1 VSLPAGL
8 RAFRH
13 RDFRLFY
20 LGQGVSQI
28 GTWLQMIATSWLV
41 YRLSGSTFMLG
52 LAAFSLQI
60 PFLVLGPLAG
70 VFIDRINRRHVL
82 MVTNSVA
89 ALQAVA
95 MFAVVVFGVVEPWHL
110 VAGNLVLGIVSA
122 CDAPARQSILVELVG
137 GKSDLPN
144 AIALNSAMMNAARFI
159 GPLIGGAL
167 IAGLGEPW
175 GFGVNVLTYTV
186 MLWAL
191 WQMRVTPRARPP
203 SEKGWLRQ
211 LAAGARDAFGF
222 LPTRS
227 ALLLLAATAFTVHS
241 FAAQMPWFAREAFH
255 GNSRTLGLL
264 VGAAGFGA
272 VSGMI
277 YLASRPDIRGLLRL
291 AGIMSALAGA
301 ALIVFSFSKT
311 LWLALPA
318 LYVVGMSS
326 MLVAASTNT
335 VLQSIVPDEL
345 RGRVASLYV
354 MSFLGVAPLGALA
367 TGAVAERV
375 GPPLTLAGCGFL
387 AMIAAAVYAGQY
399 PAIRREIRV
408 AYERLGI
415 LPSTAERPGR

>member
-20 LGQGVSQI
+20 VGQGVSQI

-41 YRLSGSTFMLG
+41 YRLSDSTFMLG

-60 PFLVLGPLAG
+60 PFLVLAPLAG
-70 VFIDRINRRHVL
+70 VFVDRLNRRRTL
-82 MVTNSVA
+82 MITNSVA
-89 ALQAVA
+89 ALQAIA
-95 MFAVVVFGVVEPWHL
+95 MFAVVALGVVEPWHL
-110 VAGNLVLGIVSA
+110 IAGNLVLGIVGA

-137 GKSDLPN
+137 GRSDLPN
-144 AIALNSAMMNAARFI
+144 AIALNSAMMNGARFI

-167 IAGLGEPW
+167 IAALGESW
-175 GFGVNVLTYTV
+175 GFGLNVLTYTV
-186 MLWAL
+186 MLWTL
-191 WQMRVTPRARPP
+191 LQMHVTPRASPP

-211 LAAGARDAFGF
+211 LAAGARYAFGF
-222 LPTRS
+222 LPTRA

-255 GNSRTLGLL
+255 GNSGTLGLL

-291 AGIMSALAGA
+291 AGMMAALSGA
-301 ALIVFSFSKT
+301 ALVVFSFSKT

-335 VLQSIVPDEL
+335 VLQSIVPDDL

-354 MSFLGVAPLGALA
+354 MSFLGVSPLGALA
-367 TGAVAERV
+367 TGALAERV
-375 GPPLTLAGCGFL
+375 GPPAALAGCGIL
-387 AMIAAAVYAGQY
+387 ALVAAAVYASQY

-408 AYERLGI
+408 AYEKLGI
-415 LPSTAERPGR
+415 LPPRA

>member
-1 VSLPAGL
+1 VNLPAGL

-20 LGQGVSQI
+20 IGQGVSQI

-70 VFIDRINRRHVL
+70 VFVDRLNRRRTL
-82 MVTNSVA
+82 MITNSIA

-95 MFAVVVFGVVEPWHL
+95 MFTVVVLGKVEPWHL
-110 VAGNLVLGIVSA
+110 IAGNLVLGIVGA

-137 GKSDLPN
+137 GRSDLPN
-144 AIALNSAMMNAARFI
+144 AIALNSAMMNGARFI
-159 GPLIGGAL
+159 GPLIGGVL
-167 IAGLGEPW
+167 IAGLSEPW
-175 GFGVNVLTYTV
+175 GFGLNVLTYTV

-191 WQMRVTPRARPP
+191 WQMRVTPRARAP
-203 SEKGWLRQ
+203 SEQGWLRQ
-211 LAAGARDAFGF
+211 LAAGARYAYGF

-227 ALLLLAATAFTVHS
+227 ALLLLAATSFTVQS
-241 FAAQMPWFAREAFH
+241 FAAQLPWFAREAFH
-255 GNSRTLGLL
+255 GNSRTLGAL

-291 AGIMSALAGA
+291 AGMMSALAGA
-301 ALIVFSFSKT
+301 ALVAFSFSKS

-318 LYVVGMSS
+318 LYVVGMGS

-354 MSFLGVAPLGALA
+354 MSFLGVSPLGALA
-367 TGAVAERV
+367 AGAVAERV
-375 GPPLTLAGCGFL
+375 GPPATLAGCGIL
-387 AMIAAAVYAGQY
+387 ALLAAVAYASQY

-408 AYERLGI
+408 AYAKLGI
-415 LPSTAERPGR
+415 LPNTGGSPGR